1 MQITKPTKKIFVN
14 GQTSNFIEGGPENYN
29 SIPSY
34 YRPVDGNN
42 KFELK
47 PYSVKFIA
55 NSDYLL
61 NDNII
66 ESDIDILLY
75 PNPFD
80 EILNISQEYK
90 YDYLKIF
97 DINGKLV
104 LQSSKESTDT
114 KFLKDGIYILK
125 LFNSQSSSQFK
136 IIKVKK

>member
-1 MQITKPTKKIFVN
+1 M
-14 GQTSNFIEGGPENYN
+14 
-29 SIPSY
+29 
-34 YRPVDGNN
+34 
-42 KFELK
+42 
-47 PYSVKFIA
+47 
-55 NSDYLL
+55 
-61 NDNII
+61 
-66 ESDIDILLY
+66 ESEIDLLLY

-80 EILNISQEYK
+80 EILNISHEYK

-104 LQSSKESTDT
+104 LQTSKESIDT

>member
-1 MQITKPTKKIFVN
+1 M
-14 GQTSNFIEGGPENYN
+14 
-29 SIPSY
+29 
-34 YRPVDGNN
+34 
-42 KFELK
+42 
-47 PYSVKFIA
+47 
-55 NSDYLL
+55 

-66 ESDIDILLY
+66 ESDIDLILY

-80 EILNISQEYK
+80 EIININQEYN

-104 LQSSKESTDT
+104 LQSSKESVNT
-114 KFLKDGIYILK
+114 KFLKEGIYILK